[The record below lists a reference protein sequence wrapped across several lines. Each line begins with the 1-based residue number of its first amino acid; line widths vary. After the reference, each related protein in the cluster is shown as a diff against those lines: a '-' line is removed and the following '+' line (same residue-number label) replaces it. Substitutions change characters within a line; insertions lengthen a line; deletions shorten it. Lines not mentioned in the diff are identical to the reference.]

1 MKLGPVSKLE
11 KRNKI
16 TSREFDDDV
25 MSVNCEDIVIFSIY
39 SQFGAVQNLISGQL
53 QFVVTYIFINSNIL
67 SYKNTN
73 ALSKGTIFAKNAGF
87 LQKKIKK
94 ST

>member
-53 QFVVTYIFINSNIL
+53 
-67 SYKNTN
+67 
-73 ALSKGTIFAKNAGF
+73 
-87 LQKKIKK
+87 
-94 ST
+94 

>member
-1 MKLGPVSKLE
+1 MPQSPDIGQNSNRCVSDIKISGQCLKKVNCHNSRTCDDIDMKLGPVSKLE

-16 TSREFDDDV
+16 LSREFDDDV

-53 QFVVTYIFINSNIL
+53 
-67 SYKNTN
+67 
-73 ALSKGTIFAKNAGF
+73 
-87 LQKKIKK
+87 
-94 ST
+94 